1 MKKLILTITAVIG
14 LLSAPTALAATN
26 LILSPA
32 NISVKAGQTFTVV
45 ITVDPQGV
53 KNSTIK
59 TELDFPAGLLEVR
72 SFAFGGG
79 GSWVALKQPGYDL
92 TDNTNGKLIKT
103 AGYPGGVTT
112 PTIFGT
118 VTFAAKKSG
127 SGAIRTTINSLA
139 LNDQSQNVLS
149 GTGQTNVTV
158 AAALVAQVSSR
169 TPTPRPVAVVK
180 TPTTSVSPSPTP
192 TTTTEPSP
200 SETPAESPIS
210 DGGGLLATIGT
221 VASLGTDSKPLAV
234 IVIIAVLAFLY
245 WLIRKLFFRKAPTV

>member
-1 MKKLILTITAVIG
+1 MKKFIFAITAVSG
-14 LLSAPTALAATN
+14 LLFAPTALAVTN

-32 NISVKAGQTFTVV
+32 NVSVKAGQTFSVV

-59 TELDFPAGLLEVR
+59 AELDFPAGLLEVR

-79 GSWVALKQPGYDL
+79 GSWVALNQPGHDL
-92 TDNTNGKLIKT
+92 TDNANGKLIKT

-112 PTIFGT
+112 PTVFGT

-127 SGAIRTTINSLA
+127 SGTIRTTANSLA

-149 GTGQTNVTV
+149 GSGQTNVTV
-158 AAALVAQVSSR
+158 ATALVAQVSSVR
-169 TPTPRPVAVVK
+169 TPTPRLVAV
-180 TPTTSVSPSPTP
+180 TGSVSPSPTP

-210 DGGGLLATIGT
+210 DQGGLLATIGT

-245 WLIRKLFFRKAPTV
+245 WLIRIIRKFFLRKPKS

>member
-1 MKKLILTITAVIG
+1 MKKFIFTITAVSG
-14 LLSAPTALAATN
+14 LLFAPTALAATN

-79 GSWVALKQPGYDL
+79 GSWVALNQPGYDL
-92 TDNTNGKLIKT
+92 TDNANGKLIKT

-112 PTIFGT
+112 PTVFGT
-118 VTFAAKKSG
+118 VTFAAKTAG
-127 SGAIRTTINSLA
+127 SGTIRTTANSLA

-149 GTGQTNVTV
+149 GTPGQTNVTI
-158 AAALVAQVSSR
+158 AAALVAQVSPIR
-169 TPTPRPVAVVK
+169 TPTPRPVAAV
-180 TPTTSVSPSPTP
+180 TGSISPSPTP
-192 TTTTEPSP
+192 TTTTEPSS
-200 SETPAESPIS
+200 SETPVESPIS
-210 DGGGLLATIGT
+210 DQGGLLATIGT

-245 WLIRKLFFRKAPTV
+245 WLIRKLFFHKAPTV